1 MQRYA
6 GSCSPE
12 QLHRL
17 QKIFDLICM
26 ELRANGQSN
35 YTGPMDPD
43 GLREEITLSDLDV
56 QLAVS
61 HNRYGES
68 LRCTLSG

>member
-1 MQRYA
+1 MQSGTIAQAAKDFRSDMHGIA
-6 GSCSPE
+6 G
-12 QLHRL
+12 QGH
-17 QKIFDLICM
+17 
-26 ELRANGQSN
+26 SN